1 MQGLCAGYGEIQ
13 VLWGIDVMV
22 RRGEITALIGSNG
35 AGKTTL
41 MRALSGLIPIDGP
54 AIISPKA
61 RTSPAIAP
69 QQILA
74 HGIVHVPEGRRLFG
88 AMSVEENLL
97 MGAYARRAGRAELK
111 RDLDRV
117 YATFPKL
124 RERRKQAAATLSGGE
139 QQMCAI
145 GRGLMSAPLL
155 LMIDELSLGLSPL
168 LVEQLVA
175 ALRALNA
182 EGMSILLVEQDVT
195 IALDLCHRAFVM
207 DMGRIVRTGSGSG
220 AVRRSDHPRCLSRR
234 ASGMTFVQQNPSIHS
249 IQRGAM
255 IKTVEAPGSGY
266 RFMPGVSQYSCGIA
280 ALAGHLPS
288 SACGS
293 QIRCR

>member
-1 MQGLCAGYGEIQ
+1 MPPVASSLIIELKGLCAGYGEIQ
-13 VLWGIDVMV
+13 VLWGIDLDV

-41 MRALSGLIPIDGP
+41 MRALSGLIPTGAGRYFSEGRDLTGDS
-54 AIISPKA
+54 AA
-61 RTSPAIAP
+61 E
-69 QQILA
+69 ILR

-97 MGAYARRAGRAELK
+97 MGAYSRKAGRGEIN
-111 RDLDRV
+111 RDLERV

-124 RERRKQAAATLSGGE
+124 RERRRQAAATLSGGE

-145 GRGLMSAPLL
+145 GRGLMAAPLL

-182 EGMSILLVEQDVT
+182 TGTSILLVEQDVT
-195 IALDLCHRAFVM
+195 TALDVCDQAFVM
-207 DMGRIVRTGSGSG
+207 DMGRIVRSGSG
-220 AVRRSDHPRCLSRR
+220 PELLADPIVRDAYL
-234 ASGMTFVQQNPSIHS
+234 
-249 IQRGAM
+249 
-255 IKTVEAPGSGY
+255 
-266 RFMPGVSQYSCGIA
+266 GVLQE
-280 ALAGHLPS
+280 
-288 SACGS
+288 
-293 QIRCR
+293 

>member
-1 MQGLCAGYGEIQ
+1 MASSLILELKGLCAGYGEIQ
-13 VLWGIDVMV
+13 VLWGIDLDVC
-22 RRGEITALIGSNG
+22 RGEITALIGSNG

-41 MRALSGLIPIDGP
+41 MRALSGLIPTTAGYYFSEGRDLTGDD
-54 AIISPKA
+54 AA
-61 RTSPAIAP
+61 E
-69 QQILA
+69 ILA
-74 HGIVHVPEGRRLFG
+74 RGIVHVPEGRRLFG

-97 MGAYARRAGRAELK
+97 MGAYARRASRADIK

-124 RERRKQAAATLSGGE
+124 RERRGQAAATLSGGE

-182 EGMSILLVEQDVT
+182 EGTSILLVEQDVT
-195 IALDLCHRAFVM
+195 TALDLCHRAFVM
-207 DMGRIVRTGSGSG
+207 DMGRLVRAGSGPELLADPIVRD
-220 AVRRSDHPRCLSRR
+220 AYL
-234 ASGMTFVQQNPSIHS
+234 
-249 IQRGAM
+249 
-255 IKTVEAPGSGY
+255 
-266 RFMPGVSQYSCGIA
+266 GVLQE
-280 ALAGHLPS
+280 
-288 SACGS
+288 
-293 QIRCR
+293 

>member
-1 MQGLCAGYGEIQ
+1 MPPVASSLILELKGLCAGYGEIQ
-13 VLWGIDVMV
+13 VLWGIDLEV
-22 RRGEITALIGSNG
+22 RHGEITALIGSNG

-41 MRALSGLIPIDGP
+41 MRALSGLIPTTAGNYLSEGRDLTGDT
-54 AIISPKA
+54 AA
-61 RTSPAIAP
+61 E
-69 QQILA
+69 ILA

-97 MGAYARRAGRAELK
+97 MGAYLRDASRAEIN
-111 RDLDRV
+111 RDLEQV

-124 RERRKQAAATLSGGE
+124 RERRRQAAATLSGGE

-175 ALRALNA
+175 ALRELNA
-182 EGMSILLVEQDVT
+182 NGTSILLVEQDVT

-207 DMGRIVRTGSGSG
+207 DMGRIVRSGSGSELL
-220 AVRRSDHPRCLSRR
+220 ADPIVRDAYL
-234 ASGMTFVQQNPSIHS
+234 
-249 IQRGAM
+249 
-255 IKTVEAPGSGY
+255 
-266 RFMPGVSQYSCGIA
+266 GV
-280 ALAGHLPS
+280 LHE
-288 SACGS
+288 
-293 QIRCR
+293 

>member
-1 MQGLCAGYGEIQ
+1 MRNGILPVASSLILELQGLCAGYGEIQ
-13 VLWGIDVMV
+13 VLWGIDLDV

-41 MRALSGLIPIDGP
+41 MRALSGLIPITAGNYFSEGRDLTGDT
-54 AIISPKA
+54 AA
-61 RTSPAIAP
+61 E
-69 QQILA
+69 ILA

-97 MGAYARRAGRAELK
+97 MGAYLRKASRAEIN
-111 RDLDRV
+111 RDLDQV

-124 RERRKQAAATLSGGE
+124 RERRRQAAATLSGGE

-175 ALRALNA
+175 ALRELNA
-182 EGMSILLVEQDVT
+182 KGTSILLVEQDVT

-207 DMGRIVRTGSGSG
+207 DMGRIVRSGSGSELL
-220 AVRRSDHPRCLSRR
+220 ADPIVRDAYL
-234 ASGMTFVQQNPSIHS
+234 
-249 IQRGAM
+249 
-255 IKTVEAPGSGY
+255 
-266 RFMPGVSQYSCGIA
+266 GV
-280 ALAGHLPS
+280 LHE
-288 SACGS
+288 
-293 QIRCR
+293 